1 MHPDPIPLRLGRYAV
16 FLYLLALPL
25 TAQLPD
31 RLNAHD
37 YARLVQLALALFCA
51 ACLLSR
57 TEEDRVW
64 RIHPAALLL
73 GGMLLTLGGLSI
85 MAAESPGHAMREA
98 SLWLGLFAVAAV
110 IATIH
115 DPTDESLLMGAVV
128 AATALYSGLAFAIL
142 VAGQINNWQSTR
154 DDIFFGYLNHRFF
167 SHVQTVM
174 LPLLAL
180 VTTSARPAERALRWT
195 AACAAVAGFVLLIV
209 GAGRA
214 TALAIA
220 AGALLSLLFFRRRAQ
235 RLAAHLSVAAVLGG
249 LLYLLTVVALPALV
263 GAAKSDALALEAAD
277 IRSDHARFQ
286 LWWLAWEYIESAP
299 WLGIGPMHYAHY
311 PNPKAAHPHN
321 LYLQFAAEWGLPWA
335 LAALTAAT
343 WGLLR
348 LANAIRTCS
357 SPQQTSVGVGLF
369 TAWLAVTID
378 ALFSGN
384 FVMPM
389 VQVSIAFL
397 AGWSISWVLRSTSPA
412 EQTGRGIALPHRAG
426 RIAAI
431 AILLS
436 QVWLVWNIWPEAA
449 QLSLHIEQVKEQIV
463 RNVRINPRFWS
474 HGWF

>member
-1 MHPDPIPLRLGRYAV
+1 MSPDPIPLRLGRYAV

-25 TAQLPD
+25 TVQLPD

-37 YARLVQLALALFCA
+37 YARLVQLGLALFCA

-57 TEEDRVW
+57 TEEDRVSW
-64 RIHPAALLL
+64 IHPAALLL
-73 GGMLLTLGGLSI
+73 GGMLLTLGGLAI
-85 MAAESPGHAMREA
+85 MAAASPGHAMREA
-98 SLWLGLFAVAAV
+98 SLWLGLFAVATV

-115 DPTDESLLMGAVV
+115 DPADEPLLMWAVV
-128 AATALYSGLAFAIL
+128 AATALYSGLALAIV
-142 VAGQINNWQSTR
+142 VASQINDWQSTR
-154 DDIFFGYLNHRFF
+154 ADIFFGYLNHRFF

-195 AACAAVAGFVLLIV
+195 AGFAAVAGFALLIV

-214 TALAIA
+214 TALAIG
-220 AGALLSLLFFRRRAQ
+220 AGALLSLLLFRRSAWWLVAHLG
-235 RLAAHLSVAAVLGG
+235 LAAGLGG

-263 GAAKSDALALEAAD
+263 GTAPSDALALEAAGM
-277 IRSDHARFQ
+277 RSDHARFQ

-299 WLGIGPMHYAHY
+299 WLGVGPMHYAHY

-348 LANAIRTCS
+348 LANAIRACS
-357 SPQQTSVGVGLF
+357 CPQQTSVGVGLF
-369 TAWLAVTID
+369 TAWLAVAVD
-378 ALFSGN
+378 AMFSGN

-389 VQVSIAFL
+389 SQVSIAFL
-397 AGWSISWVLRSTSPA
+397 AGWSISWLRRSASPA
-412 EQTGRGIALPHRAG
+412 EQAVRSIALPHRAG
-426 RIAAI
+426 RIAAMVV
-431 AILLS
+431 LLS
-436 QVWLVWNIWPEAA
+436 QMWLVWSIWPEAA
-449 QLSLHIEQVKEQIV
+449 QLTQHLEQVKEQIV
-463 RNVRINPRFWS
+463 RNVRVNPRFWS